1 MIGLAEIPAAD
12 TRHDGV
18 STSSTSTQA
27 ATSSRSSTRYR
38 V

>member
-1 MIGLAEIPAAD
+1 MIGLAEIPAAN
-12 TRHDGV
+12 TRHEV